1 MYERDVNEI
10 KKLLSKSRRGDID
23 FNSLTEEEKM
33 NIRKNLE
40 LYYKTRGEG
49 EISITYN
56 FITDEPLDTIEID
69 NNGQTLTCIKIS
81 DTYIPSENLKHIY
94 ISSDEIP
101 INIVYENED
110 GYIVGPLLAVNK
122 DNGFVNNLGP
132 FSKGLWIPQTAT
144 EGADLITISYIGE
157 TDIYEK
163 VPKEYLPDD
172 IYPFNVTIV
181 ETAGELGSS
190 YTSDTNFLS
199 LKDAIINGRDIKID
213 LSDGQNIIGCTKNV
227 SFINNEIYIDFS
239 KSILIL
245 DSDNIIQFINGHS
258 QETS

>member
-10 KKLLSKSRRGDID
+10 KKLLSKSKGGDID

-56 FITDEPLDTIEID
+56 FATDEPLDTIEID
-69 NNGQTLTCIKIS
+69 NGGGQTLTCIKIS
-81 DTYIPSENLKHIY
+81 DTYIPQENLKHIY
-94 ISSDEIP
+94 LGDVEYP
-101 INIVYENED
+101 INIDYENED
-110 GYIVGPLLAVNK
+110 GYFAGPLIAVNK
-122 DNGFVNNLGP
+122 DNGFIDNAGP
-132 FSKGLWIPQTAT
+132 FSKGLWFIQEAA
-144 EGADLITISYIGE
+144 EGSDSITISYIGE

-181 ETAGELGSS
+181 KSS
-190 YTSDTNFLS
+190 SNYTSITNFLS
-199 LKDAIINGRDIKID
+199 LKDAIINGRDIKIN
-213 LSDGQNIIGCTKNV
+213 LFDGDTQNIIGCTKNV
-227 SFINNEIYIDFS
+227 SFINDEIYIDFS

-245 DSDNIIQFINGHS
+245 DSNNIIQFINGHS